1 MRFRFLAV
9 TVVLLL
15 LCAVP
20 GYSQTFTGLLDG
32 YYSYNNNTPDL
43 GGTRFNNYR
52 AFDTRDQAFSFNYGE
67 IAVDYKPMDVG
78 LRVDI
83 GFGDTADAVHASE
96 PAGQDLWRYIQ
107 QAYITGTAGNFTI
120 DFGKWVTPIGAEVI
134 ETKDNWNYSRG
145 LLFTL
150 GIPFYHFGAKGT
162 YAVSDR
168 VSVAGYVVNGWNNVS
183 DPNTAKSVGFVGLF
197 RPTENLSLTA
207 NYLFGKELTA
217 LEDPDTDEYRHVFDG
232 IVSYMAVPDRL
243 WLMAN
248 YDYGMDRDG
257 ATGQRVVWQGIAA
270 YAKVQASNGVAF
282 SGRYEFYNDRNGFTV
297 DGAYE
302 GVGVPQDLQSFTATA
317 QFPWQGVVLWTEYRR
332 DWSDVDAFNRTENG
346 VQSLVDDQNT
356 FALGLTY
363 SFTREVR

>member
-9 TVVLLL
+9 TVVLLI

-32 YYSYNNNTPDL
+32 YYSYNTNTPDL

-83 GFGDTADAVHASE
+83 GFGDTADAVHAFE

-145 LLFTL
+145 LLFTWA
-150 GIPFYHFGAKGT
+150 IPFYHFGAKGT

-183 DPNTAKSVGFVGLF
+183 DPNTAKSVGLVGIF
-197 RPTENLSLTA
+197 RPSEDLSITT
-207 NYLFGKELTA
+207 NYLVGKENA
-217 LEDPDTDEYRHVFDG
+217 ATDEYRHLFDG
-232 IVSYMAVPDRL
+232 IVSFAAVPDRV

-248 YDYGMDRDG
+248 YDYGMDRD
-257 ATGQRVVWQGIAA
+257 ALGQRVVWQGIAG
-270 YAKVQASNGVAF
+270 YAKVQPMAGGVAL
-282 SGRYEFYNDRNGFTV
+282 SGRYEFYNDRNGTTT
-297 DGAYE
+297 
-302 GVGVPQDLQSFTATA
+302 GVVQDLQSFTATA
-317 QFPWQGVVLWTEYRR
+317 QFPWQGVTLWTEYRR
-332 DWSDVDAFNRTENG
+332 DWSDAATFNRTENG

-356 FALGLTY
+356 IALGLTY